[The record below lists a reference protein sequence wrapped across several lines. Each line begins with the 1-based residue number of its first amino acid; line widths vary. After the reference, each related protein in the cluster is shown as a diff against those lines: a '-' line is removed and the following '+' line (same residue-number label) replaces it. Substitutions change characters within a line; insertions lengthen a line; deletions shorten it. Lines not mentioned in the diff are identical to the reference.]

1 MSQDW
6 GTSSQIPAPSCQ
18 AGIIIRTN
26 TGGGFE
32 GDNSTV
38 INGEESFQLNF
49 RAGTVARIAEPD
61 YATTSGPFVRV
72 TPALL
77 VRTLKD
83 REANAHYLGETS
95 AVSSTKTFAEAL
107 AGLDIEVTKIVSA
120 HSARVGTM
128 QDLQDAL
135 EAEVYQASR

>member
-1 MSQDW
+1 M
-6 GTSSQIPAPSCQ
+6 
-18 AGIIIRTN
+18 
-26 TGGGFE
+26 
-32 GDNSTV
+32 
-38 INGEESFQLNF
+38 
-49 RAGTVARIAEPD
+49 
-61 YATTSGPFVRV
+61 RV

-95 AVSSTKTFAEAL
+95 AVSSTKTFAKAL

-128 QDLQDAL
+128 QGLEDAL